1 MNSARY
7 WLERCKALEKLVD
20 EGCRATSAELGLIYD
35 AALEYIMARIRRLY
49 RRFTDGYGVT
59 PAELESLLSVT
70 QTREARRELEKLLE
84 DCTDP
89 NLRAEILKK
98 LDAPAYAY
106 RIARMEALLDQ
117 VYFDAKAIGVKEV
130 QLDKARLV
138 DIYKTSYARTSFD
151 LSQAAGRQIPF
162 APITNRRAA
171 IAIQQYW
178 TPNGDELGQ
187 NFSQRVWGNT
197 TQLAEN
203 VREIITRGLM
213 TGESYRDMA
222 DELRAQMG
230 DVGAQKVI
238 QPDGSTRTVLTGS
251 GAKYRATRL
260 IRTEGNHISGQAVI
274 ERYEDA
280 GIERYLYRAL
290 LELRTCGKCGRLDG
304 KSFPVSEQ
312 KVGVNMHPMHPNC
325 RCFISP
331 DMTPEELKE
340 ITRSAQTGAD
350 NWDFIPADMT
360 WEEWRK
366 KYVDGNPE
374 MRAQEKMDRNR
385 AKDREQW
392 RDFKDT
398 LGKDAPKNLA
408 DFQKL
413 KYTEPE
419 KWDELKTE
427 YRVESAHKQIEAEIQ
442 KGPGNDDFGAV
453 VRKNHI
459 GLRKYTP
466 ESMKNA
472 LEQAGFTIQ
481 PLNRGNYKGVPF
493 EQGGGYKTNY
503 GGNGIFQY
511 HPPARSHHGGAYW
524 KVNDTRE
531 QRRYGMDGT
540 EK

>member
-203 VREIITRGLM
+203 VREIVTRGLM

-312 KVGVNMHPMHPNC
+312 KAGVNMHPMHPNC

-360 WEEWRK
+360 WEEWRE
-366 KYVDGNPE
+366 KYAHVDKE
-374 MRAQEKMDRNR
+374 
-385 AKDREQW
+385 
-392 RDFKDT
+392 
-398 LGKDAPKNLA
+398 
-408 DFQKL
+408 
-413 KYTEPE
+413 
-419 KWDELKTE
+419 
-427 YRVESAHKQIEAEIQ
+427 
-442 KGPGNDDFGAV
+442 
-453 VRKNHI
+453 
-459 GLRKYTP
+459 
-466 ESMKNA
+466 
-472 LEQAGFTIQ
+472 
-481 PLNRGNYKGVPF
+481 
-493 EQGGGYKTNY
+493 
-503 GGNGIFQY
+503 
-511 HPPARSHHGGAYW
+511 
-524 KVNDTRE
+524 
-531 QRRYGMDGT
+531 
-540 EK
+540 